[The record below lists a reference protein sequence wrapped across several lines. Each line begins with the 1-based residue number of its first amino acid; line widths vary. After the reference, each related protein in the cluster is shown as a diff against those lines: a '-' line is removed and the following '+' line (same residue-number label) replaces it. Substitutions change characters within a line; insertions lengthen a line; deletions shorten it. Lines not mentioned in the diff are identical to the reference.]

1 MLIVLERMFGCCHI
15 SGLAE
20 KPGKQ
25 TEELSSQS
33 VPKSVVTSPNTK
45 AHGHAEEHAE

>member
-1 MLIVLERMFGCCHI
+1 MLIVLERMSGCCHI
-15 SGLAE
+15 GGFAE
-20 KPGKQ
+20 KPGQPTK
-25 TEELSSQS
+25 ELSSQT